1 MAKGKTLWEML
12 TSKFSSPTE
21 LKYYNPLKARIGNAV
36 QINDIDWKDNSFF
49 LKEIREY
56 QRRIS
61 GQLFLFVDYVLL
73 SRPLHGDDTWI
84 RLRLNP
90 VDDPTR
96 AAGLTHNVLLLRLDD
111 DLAYDEGLHNILRDT
126 TKKFQVL
133 ENGQVTEEYW
143 RVNDVGDSY
152 EAKVTVLRDV
162 NNDGTVD
169 DDEVQRLQIEYWDYW
184 REIKDIA
191 GQPVTQ
197 YLFVEMNKDNGWFQI
212 WKGQEIDPTKVMV
225 M

>member
-12 TSKFSSPTE
+12 TGKFIGPTE

-36 QINDIDWKDNSFF
+36 QINEIDWKDNSFF

-56 QRRIS
+56 KRRAG
-61 GQLFLFVDYVLL
+61 GQQFLSVDYILL
-73 SRPLHGDDTWI
+73 CRPLHGEDIWV

-96 AAGLTHNVLLLRLDD
+96 VAGLTHNVLLLRLDD
-111 DLAYDEGLHNILRDT
+111 ELAYDEGLHNVVRDS

-133 ENGQVTEEYW
+133 ENGQVAEEYW
-143 RVNDVGDSY
+143 RINDVGDSY
-152 EAKVTVLRDV
+152 TAKVAVLRDV

-169 DDEVQRLQIEYWDYW
+169 EDEVDHIEIEYWDYW

-191 GQPVTQ
+191 GQPLTQ

-212 WKGQEIDPTKVMV
+212 WKGQEIDPAKVMV

>member
-12 TSKFSSPTE
+12 TGKFSTPVE
-21 LKYYNPLKARIGNAV
+21 LNYYNPLKAKIGNAL
-36 QINDIDWKDNSFF
+36 QIDDIDWKDNSFF

-56 QRRIS
+56 KRRIE
-61 GQLFLFVDYVLL
+61 GRQFLFADYVLL
-73 SRPLHGDDTWI
+73 SRPLHGDDVWM

-90 VDDPTR
+90 VDDPSR
-96 AAGLTHNVLLLRLDD
+96 VAGLTHNVLLLRLDD
-111 DLAYDEGLHNILRDT
+111 DLAYDEGLHNVVRDT

-133 ENGQVTEEYW
+133 QDGQVTEEFW

-152 EAKVTVLRDV
+152 QAKVAVIRDV
-162 NNDGTVD
+162 NNDGTVEP
-169 DDEVQRLQIEYWDYW
+169 DEVSRIEIEYWDYW
-184 REIKDIA
+184 REVKDEA

-212 WKGQEIDPTKVMV
+212 WKGQEIDPQKVMV